1 MTDMDKKVTANRIVR
16 SCEFITKS
24 WEYELMF
31 NALVAALNWAESV
44 SGEPKEDTYADE
56 GE

>member
-1 MTDMDKKVTANRIVR
+1 MTDTEKKVTANRIVK

-24 WEYELMF
+24 WEYDLMF
-31 NALVAALNWAESV
+31 NALVASLNWAESV
-44 SGEPKEDTYADE
+44 STEPKKDTYTHE

>member
-1 MTDMDKKVTANRIVR
+1 MTDTEKKVTANRIVK

-31 NALVAALNWAESV
+31 NALVASLNWAESV
-44 SGEPKEDTYADE
+44 STEPKEDTYTDE

>member
-44 SGEPKEDTYADE
+44 SGEPKEDTYTDE
-56 GE
+56 G